1 MSYEV
6 SYLPQAE
13 QDLIDILAYGIENW
27 GEQLAESM
35 YLKITDQL
43 ETLYFSPNR
52 TKKKGSLGTREML
65 IVDSPYRAIIH
76 IDEIRFPIFSE
87 SIIIDGIAVILRSYI
102 YSSGSEITHWMVA
115 PAMAKKHLAGL
126 AAKRQSQ
133 NLMSETD
140 AQ

>member
-76 IDEIRFPIFSE
+76 IDEENKQVF
-87 SIIIDGIAVILRSYI
+87 ILRILPTSRNI
-102 YSSGSEITHWMVA
+102 
-115 PAMAKKHLAGL
+115 
-126 AAKRQSQ
+126 
-133 NLMSETD
+133 
-140 AQ
+140 

>member
-1 MSYEV
+1 MIYEV

-13 QDLIDILAYGIENW
+13 QDLIEILAYGIENW
-27 GEQLAESM
+27 GEKLAESM

-76 IDEIRFPIFSE
+76 IDEE
-87 SIIIDGIAVILRSYI
+87 
-102 YSSGSEITHWMVA
+102 
-115 PAMAKKHLAGL
+115 KK
-126 AAKRQSQ
+126 QV
-133 NLMSETD
+133 
-140 AQ
+140 

>member
-65 IVDSPYRAIIH
+65 IVDSLYRAIIQL
-76 IDEIRFPIFSE
+76 DEE
-87 SIIIDGIAVILRSYI
+87 
-102 YSSGSEITHWMVA
+102 
-115 PAMAKKHLAGL
+115 KKPVFI
-126 AAKRQSQ
+126 
-133 NLMSETD
+133 
-140 AQ
+140 

>member
-52 TKKKGSLGTREML
+52 TKRKGSLGTREML
-65 IVDSPYRAIIH
+65 ISDSPYRAIIH
-76 IDEIRFPIFSE
+76 IDEEKKQVF
-87 SIIIDGIAVILRSYI
+87 ILRILHTSRNI
-102 YSSGSEITHWMVA
+102 
-115 PAMAKKHLAGL
+115 
-126 AAKRQSQ
+126 
-133 NLMSETD
+133 
-140 AQ
+140 

>member
-52 TKKKGSLGTREML
+52 TKKKGRLGTREML

-76 IDEIRFPIFSE
+76 IDEEKKQVF
-87 SIIIDGIAVILRSYI
+87 ILRILHTSRNI
-102 YSSGSEITHWMVA
+102 
-115 PAMAKKHLAGL
+115 
-126 AAKRQSQ
+126 
-133 NLMSETD
+133 
-140 AQ
+140 

>member
-52 TKKKGSLGTREML
+52 TKRKGSLGTREML
-65 IVDSPYRAIIH
+65 ISDSPYRAIIQ
-76 IDEIRFPIFSE
+76 IDEEAKRVF
-87 SIIIDGIAVILRSYI
+87 ILRILHTSRNI
-102 YSSGSEITHWMVA
+102 
-115 PAMAKKHLAGL
+115 
-126 AAKRQSQ
+126 
-133 NLMSETD
+133 
-140 AQ
+140 

>member
-65 IVDSPYRAIIH
+65 ISDSPYRAIIQ
-76 IDEIRFPIFSE
+76 IDKEKKQVF
-87 SIIIDGIAVILRSYI
+87 ILRILHTSRNI
-102 YSSGSEITHWMVA
+102 
-115 PAMAKKHLAGL
+115 
-126 AAKRQSQ
+126 
-133 NLMSETD
+133 
-140 AQ
+140 

>member
-52 TKKKGSLGTREML
+52 TKKKGSLGTREMQ
-65 IVDSPYRAIIH
+65 IVDSPYRAIIQK
-76 IDEIRFPIFSE
+76 EEEKKQVF
-87 SIIIDGIAVILRSYI
+87 ILRILHTSRNI
-102 YSSGSEITHWMVA
+102 
-115 PAMAKKHLAGL
+115 
-126 AAKRQSQ
+126 
-133 NLMSETD
+133 
-140 AQ
+140 